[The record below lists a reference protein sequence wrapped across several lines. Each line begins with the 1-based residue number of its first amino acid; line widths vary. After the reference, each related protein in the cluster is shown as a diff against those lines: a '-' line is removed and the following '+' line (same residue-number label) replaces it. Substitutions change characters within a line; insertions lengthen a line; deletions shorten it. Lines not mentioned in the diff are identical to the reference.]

1 MTTKNKTIDPLEAK
15 PKLDKLLDE
24 LEKVIVGKR
33 EVLEDLLI
41 GMLANGNILFE
52 DVPGLA
58 KTLMARTFAS
68 LLSGDFR
75 RIQFTPDLLPS
86 DITGISIYK
95 LATQEFEFKPGP
107 VFCNLLLADEINR
120 ASPKTQSALLE
131 AMQEKTVSI
140 DGVTH
145 LLPEPFIVVA
155 TQNPIELEGTF
166 PLPEAQLDR
175 FMIRLRVGYPSASAE
190 SEILRRRRERRMD
203 EFIVNPIMT
212 IDEFRVLQ
220 LALED
225 VSVDPSLDGY
235 IVEIVQATR
244 ADKRVQLGSSPRG
257 SLAIMAIARG
267 SAFLQGR
274 SFVNPEDVK
283 RATRLTLPHRL
294 IIRTSAKLS
303 GITDESLIEEILDV
317 IPAPSIQV
325 KEKKPTETSKETSE
339 DKVNDS

>member
-1 MTTKNKTIDPLEAK
+1 
-15 PKLDKLLDE
+15 
-24 LEKVIVGKR
+24 
-33 EVLEDLLI
+33 
-41 GMLANGNILFE
+41 MLANGNILFE

-95 LATQEFEFKPGP
+95 LATQEFEFRPGP
-107 VFCNLLLADEINR
+107 VFCNLLLSDEINR

-145 LLPEPFIVVA
+145 PLPDPFIVVA

-190 SEILRRRRERRMD
+190 GEILKRRRERRMN
-203 EFIVNPIMT
+203 EFTVQPIMG
-212 IDEFRVLQ
+212 IEEFKALQ

-225 VSVDPSLDGY
+225 VSLDPTLDNY

-294 IIRTSAKLS
+294 ILRTSAKLT
-303 GITDESLIEEILDV
+303 GLTDESLVDEILSA
-317 IPAPSIQV
+317 IPTPAIEV
-325 KEKKPTETSKETSE
+325 KKRALEETVEKTTE
-339 DKVNDS
+339 

>member
-1 MTTKNKTIDPLEAK
+1 LTTKNKTISPSEAK
-15 PKLDKLLDE
+15 PKIDNLLEE

-33 EVLEDLLI
+33 SVLENLLI

-68 LLSGDFR
+68 LLSGEFR

-107 VFCNLLLADEINR
+107 VFTNLLLADEINR

-131 AMQEKTVSI
+131 AMQERTVSI

-145 LLPEPFIVVA
+145 PLPEPFVVIA

-175 FMIRLRVGYPSASAE
+175 FMIRLRVGYPSLSDE
-190 SEILRRRRERRMD
+190 SEILKRRRERRMD
-203 EFIVNPIMT
+203 EFEVQSIMA
-212 IDEFRVLQ
+212 IEDFRALQ

-225 VSVDPSLDGY
+225 VSVDSTVDDY

-244 ADKRVQLGSSPRG
+244 SDKRVQLGSSPRG

-294 IIRTSAKLS
+294 ILRTSAKLS
-303 GITDESLIEEILDV
+303 GLTDESFIEEILSA
-317 IPAPSIQV
+317 IPAPAIQV
-325 KEKKPTETSKETSE
+325 KSKNSE
-339 DKVNDS
+339 EQ